1 VTNSRPPAA
10 SPQAA
15 SPPAASPQAASP
27 PAASPQAA
35 SPRRVAPVSP
45 RVLSAYYVT
54 ALLIIAGLTISSHLI
69 VTDVLY
75 HDRGAASVINTSGKQ
90 RMLSQRIAGLAAEY
104 RLGDP
109 TARAELI
116 AATNDFEANQ
126 AILSA
131 AALDNTGSNAAAQQL
146 RAIYGPAFTREL
158 GSFIADARRVAALP
172 SAAPEAAPALARLFA
187 EARSPLLA
195 QLDLAVTIH
204 QRDAEHVLTEL
215 EDLQRGILAMVL
227 LTLAIE
233 ALTIFR
239 PMIRRIETYTQEI
252 TRLATVDPLTGLA
265 NRRGFIE
272 QATLEIARA
281 RRFNRPLSL
290 LMIDADHFKLIND
303 THGHAAGD
311 IALQHLAARLPPT
324 LRPSDTAAR
333 FGGEEFAVLLPET
346 DIDGAATLA
355 ERLRSSIAAT
365 PFAVNN
371 VTISLTV
378 SIGATQIPTPATN
391 PLEQALNKADQA
403 MYKAKNAGRN
413 RVVSS

>member
-1 VTNSRPPAA
+1 MTNSRPPAA

-15 SPPAASPQAASP
+15 SPQPASPPAASP

-131 AALDNTGSNAAAQQL
+131 AALDNGSNAAAQQL
-146 RAIYGPAFTREL
+146 RAIYGPAFTREV